1 MKAAKT
7 NIFRHVKV
15 VLNTDREDRPQ
26 WAKIVVNGQ
35 TAHTGQRK
43 YIKRVAKQKYNLLAE
58 I

>member
-1 MKAAKT
+1 MKA
-7 NIFRHVKV
+7 VKSNVFQKARV

-26 WAKIVVNGQ
+26 WAKIVINGK

-43 YIKRVAKQKYNLLAE
+43 YIKRVAKQKYNLLTE

>member
-7 NIFRHVKV
+7 NIYRHVKV

-26 WAKIVVNGQ
+26 WAKIVVNGK

-43 YIKRVAKQKYNLLAE
+43 YIKRVAKQRHNLLAN